1 MNQDPEQPEALPS
14 DNRRQILLDVLD
26 SIALHRDLST
36 LLKDLAGRLPDLIPF
51 DTITLT
57 LHDAEKQVMRL
68 HSIHTPLVLNASPGA
83 EVAVDASPGGLVWE
97 TQQPLLI
104 TQESP
109 DNNRFR
115 LAKQLMQQHA
125 VQAYCILPLTTVLR
139 RLGAMGFG
147 TRSEAGFSEADI
159 VFLQKVVKQVAVAVD
174 NALHAEGARQ
184 AQEALTHER
193 DRLQLLL
200 DVNNAVVS
208 NLALDDLFHAIT
220 DCLRPVFKQEYT
232 SLALYDSASQALSI
246 QGLNFSGTR
255 GHVRSGMSVP
265 LQDTP
270 SGLVMAS
277 QQAQRFTRTDLER
290 LQSPFVR
297 LLLDEGIQSVCSA
310 PLMSR
315 KRLLGTLNTA
325 STRDQAFSQ
334 DDLDLLT
341 QVGSQIA
348 IALENALAYQ
358 EIAALKDKLAKEK
371 LYLED
376 EIRTEYNFEEIIGES
391 VPLKRVLKEVETVG
405 PTDSTVLIQG
415 ETGTGKEL
423 IARALHMSSQRRERA
438 FVKINCAA
446 IPSGLL
452 ESELFGHEKG
462 AFTGAIAQKI
472 GRFELADHGTLFL
485 DEIGDIPAELQP
497 KLLRVLQEQEFE
509 RLGGTKTIRV
519 NVRVIGATNQD
530 LADMVERKQ
539 FRSDLYY
546 RLNVFP
552 ILLPPLRDRPQDIP
566 ILIRHFAQKLSRGM
580 HKPIDRLPTD
590 VMAAWQQYPWP
601 GNIRELANVVER
613 AVIVSPGR
621 DLLLP
626 MPQVLP
632 SKKPANAP
640 VEGTLESAER
650 EHILGVLQGTDW
662 VIGGPDGAA
671 QKLGMKRST
680 LYSKM
685 QKLGISRQ
693 S

>member
-1 MNQDPEQPEALPS
+1 MNQDTEQADALPAV
-14 DNRRQILLDVLD
+14 DRRQVLLDVLD

-36 LLKDLAGRLPDLIPF
+36 LLKDLAERLPRLIAF

-57 LHDAEKQVMRL
+57 LHDPEKQVMRL
-68 HSIHTPLVLNASPGA
+68 HSIHTPLPLNASPGA
-83 EVAVDASPGGLVWE
+83 EIAVDASPGGLVWE
-97 TQQPLLI
+97 TQEPLLI
-104 TQESP
+104 TRHSP
-109 DNNRFR
+109 DDKRFMV
-115 LAKQLMQQHA
+115 AKQLMQQHA
-125 VQAYCILPLTTVLR
+125 VHAYCILPLTTVLR

-147 TRSEAGFSEADI
+147 SRSEAGFTEDDI
-159 VFLQKVVKQVAVAVD
+159 DFLQRVVKQVAVAVD

-232 SLALYDSASQALSI
+232 SLALCDSETEALSI
-246 QGLNFSGTR
+246 QAINFPLGK
-255 GHVRSGMSVP
+255 GHVQSGMSVP
-265 LQDTP
+265 LHDTP
-270 SGLVMAS
+270 SGSVITS
-277 QQAQRFTRTDLER
+277 QRAQRFELADLQR
-290 LQSPFVR
+290 MQSPFVR
-297 LLLDEGIQSVCSA
+297 LLLDEGIQSVCSV
-310 PLMSR
+310 PLRSR
-315 KRLLGTLNTA
+315 TRLLGTLNAA
-325 STRDQAFSQ
+325 STRDQAFGK
-334 DDLDLLT
+334 DDLELLT

-358 EIAALKDKLAKEK
+358 QIAALKDKLAKEK

-376 EIRTEYNFEEIIGES
+376 EIRSEYNFEEIVGDS

-423 IARALHMSSQRRERA
+423 IARALHTLSRRRERA

-509 RLGGTKTIRV
+509 RLGSTKTIRV
-519 NVRVIGATNQD
+519 DVRVIGATNQD
-530 LADMVERKQ
+530 LADMVEHKQ

-552 ILLPPLRDRPQDIP
+552 IVLPPLRERPEDIP
-566 ILIRHFAQKLSRGM
+566 ILIRHFAQKLSRAIN
-580 HKPIDRLPTD
+580 KRIDRLPAEAMT
-590 VMAAWQQYPWP
+590 AWQRYPWP

-626 MPQVLP
+626 LPQSLP
-632 SKKPANAP
+632 SKRTAAAG
-640 VEGTLESAER
+640 GTLESAER
-650 EHILGVLQGTDW
+650 EHILGVLQSTGW

-671 QKLGMKRST
+671 HKLGMKRST